1 MSGQPYELR
10 SGRPE
15 DCDFLWTLK
24 LRTMRDYIE
33 QTWGGWDETAQA
45 GFFQR
50 AFQPDKLQII
60 LVAGHDSGVLSV
72 SRPLGEI
79 FLATIE
85 IVPER
90 QRQGIGSAV
99 IRDLQAEANSR
110 GLPLRLQV
118 LKANAAARRL
128 YQRLGFQ
135 AAGET
140 ETHHLMLSPPVTRRV
155 QEWRT

>member
-1 MSGQPYELR
+1 
-10 SGRPE
+10 
-15 DCDFLWTLK
+15 
-24 LRTMRDYIE
+24 
-33 QTWGGWDETAQA
+33 
-45 GFFQR
+45 
-50 AFQPDKLQII
+50 
-60 LVAGHDSGVLSV
+60 VLDV

-85 IVPER
+85 IAPEW

-99 IRDLQAEANSR
+99 IRNLQAEADSK

-118 LKANAAARRL
+118 LKANTSARRL

-140 ETHHLMLSPPVTRRV
+140 ETHHLMLSPPVAQRV
-155 QEWRT
+155 QE